1 MENGHLFRESGAG
14 NSERVVRGWEFSESF
29 LGRRACTAL
38 QSELATLRE
47 ERDAAV
53 SLRAT
58 PRGKCQSFQPEWRRK
73 LQTRRTLR
81 RRTRLKVEK
90 ANLFEEK
97 YKTLAKTGKS
107 TLEVLV
113 SDFDRKQLRLRS
125 DHEAAGVRATELEG
139 LLTDERENVKNEQSK
154 VADVEARCENKLEKR
169 DKVIERLT
177 AQCAALTAE
186 LDALKAIP
194 APAEPEAEPEA

>member
-1 MENGHLFRESGAG
+1 M
-14 NSERVVRGWEFSESF
+14 
-29 LGRRACTAL
+29 
-38 QSELATLRE
+38 
-47 ERDAAV
+47 
-53 SLRAT
+53 
-58 PRGKCQSFQPEWRRK
+58 
-73 LQTRRTLR
+73 
-81 RRTRLKVEK
+81 
-90 ANLFEEK
+90 
-97 YKTLAKTGKS
+97 
-107 TLEVLV
+107 

-186 LDALKAIP
+186 LDALKAVP